1 MIKMVRNIGKKIM
14 TTAALAAAGIGSLF
28 AQDSGLNKVLE
39 QRGFYDALN
48 NQAKVY
54 DLPAESV
61 KNFADSYIA
70 QIAQDPSRVT
80 FTDTVKA
87 RGEPSVE
94 SKAAM
99 VKRNS
104 DRDVNLLTESTRP
117 ATMEEV
123 KNFQLHVDE
132 NRLEDYL
139 RSNGVDVPQ
148 DDAYMDALQQANIAV
163 MDTTS
168 ETSPSQEKER
178 PATDTVDSYVVAL
191 GGGLADANGE
201 LAGSASLRA
210 RMLDAGKFNLYASL
224 TGMFG
229 SSRASDISET
239 EEQEM
244 QFHEPSMF
252 EDTYMGEKTITEYE
266 ADLTE
271 KILGDFSLTAEY
283 ELGGGFAVGLGP
295 TVMFGQ
301 ETYTNQRSLETLETY
316 VGNEPDEA
324 AMTQNGFEE
333 GSWQDSDFKSDDV
346 NAMLGGNLSLRYD
359 RLSVDFKAAADKGNL
374 VKGVSLL
381 YNFGN

>member
-1 MIKMVRNIGKKIM
+1 M

>member
-1 MIKMVRNIGKKIM
+1 MVRNIGKKIM

-139 RSNGVDVPQ
+139 RSNDVDVPQ